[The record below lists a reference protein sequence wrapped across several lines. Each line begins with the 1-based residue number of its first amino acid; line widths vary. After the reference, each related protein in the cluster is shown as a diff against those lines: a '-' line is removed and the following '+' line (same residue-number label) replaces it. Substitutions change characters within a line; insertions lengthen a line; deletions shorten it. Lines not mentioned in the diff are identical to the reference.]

1 MGMRLRNKLLEDASL
16 LLGGNAIN
24 AGCQLATT
32 LLLANALPAA
42 DWGAI
47 AVIISYVLVTET
59 LFATKNW
66 QLVSSHAYAYLDKT
80 PRRFGAHF
88 STFFTAELITNL
100 LATLLALLLLP
111 AAMYF
116 MNLPPDY
123 FLAGCIY
130 STSILFR
137 FSGSAGAILRL
148 SNKYLWQSTHA
159 ATLGIARLL
168 GISSTLYISRDPA
181 ILLTC
186 LAVIESIW
194 HIGLTS
200 AAWFILKRRG
210 ILATDLTR
218 NIIKRLKNQNWTLV
232 ATSHFTNLVK
242 VATRELDVLFVSAF
256 SGPDAAGVIK
266 VFKSILRS
274 VLILSDPLA
283 NAAFPRFIAFQNQ
296 DNMIKNIRK
305 LLRSMIIYGSVIA
318 TVALASLSTLIAL
331 LWPEYSDLPIPTENG
346 YFLTYAAGIWI
357 SVTFFCLPSA
367 NLALKR
373 YGYALKLNSVL
384 AVVYLIGLLS
394 LTQLYGAAGAG
405 IAFAIT
411 QFFWAVAYLSSFRTL
426 ARSAN

>member
-1 MGMRLRNKLLEDASL
+1 MILRNKLLKDASL
-16 LLGGNAIN
+16 LLGGNVIN

-100 LATLLALLLLP
+100 LATFFAVLLLP
-111 AAMYF
+111 TAMYF

-159 ATLGIARLL
+159 ATLGIARLA
-168 GISSTLYISRDPA
+168 GISSTLYVSQDPA

-194 HIGLTS
+194 HIGLAS
-200 AAWFILKRRG
+200 AAWIILKQRG
-210 ILATDLTR
+210 VLAADLTR
-218 NIIKRLKNQNWTLV
+218 NIVRRLKNQNWTLV

-256 SGPDAAGVIK
+256 SGPDSAGVIK
-266 VFKSILRS
+266 VLKSILRS

-296 DNMIKNIRK
+296 DNIASNIRK
-305 LLRSMIIYGSVIA
+305 LLRTLIVFGSAIATAALAAISIVIA
-318 TVALASLSTLIAL
+318 LFWAKFSN
-331 LWPEYSDLPIPTENG
+331 LPIPTESG
-346 YFLTYAAGIWI
+346 YFLTYAMGIWI
-357 SVTFFCLPSA
+357 AVTFFCLPPA

-373 YGYALKLNSVL
+373 YSYALKLNCIL
-384 AVVYLIGLLS
+384 AALYVTGLLS
-394 LTQLYGAAGAG
+394 LIPLYGATGAG

-411 QFFWAVAYLSSFRTL
+411 QTAWAASYLSSFKTL
-426 ARSAN
+426 ARSAT